1 MKEGIV
7 KYSEEFVNSVGLKK
21 WRGIELPFD
30 MENEDPLDVFAR
42 AESIVIKSQANM
54 KEVQMDNVS
63 IPVIQVQKEEKA
75 IGLYVEDIMSC
86 KSLLV
91 LDTYKPLIKGLIPLE
106 TAYNVRRK
114 QLIGEEAKGI
124 FDATEALIKKGKN
137 G

>member
-30 MENEDPLDVFAR
+30 MKSEDPLDVFAR
-42 AESIVIKSQANM
+42 AESIVIRSQANM
-54 KEVQMDNVS
+54 KEVQVDNVS

-86 KSLLV
+86 KSILV
-91 LDTYKPLIKGLIPLE
+91 LDTYRPLIKDNTELQK
-106 TAYNVRRK
+106 A
-114 QLIGEEAKGI
+114 
-124 FDATEALIKKGKN
+124 FDARRVQLTN
-137 G
+137 P